1 VAAAA
6 AAAVEARAARPD
18 NRGVASSQPRRRV
31 ATVLF
36 VDIVGSTRL
45 ASDLGDDGWRQVLA
59 RFRRVVRAELKRWR
73 GREQDTAGDGFYATF
88 AEPAQALRAAASI
101 VATVQ
106 ELGLDIR
113 VGLHTGECEQIDGKL
128 TGIAV
133 HIGARVMAVAKA
145 AEVLATRTTRD
156 LVVGSDAV
164 FEEAGTHELKG
175 VEGTWLLY
183 RLVSVSER
191 LPGPLDPEVAAERLA
206 HVVGGHRHRRR
217 WPMVAAAA
225 VSAAAVAAG
234 LALGAFGSGGGK
246 GTASLLRIDPA
257 SGKVVATVR
266 DGKIGCGCGA
276 NLWAVDGT
284 LWERGGDNGQTFA
297 VREFGSGSLK
307 HTFHVPP
314 DMAAFAIGDGA
325 LWLARNTYVYGSG
338 KNAGTPY
345 SVVDRIDELSGRRTA
360 RIRLPGS
367 FGEGALAVGGGAV
380 WALEGDATLVRINP
394 QSNRVTGKFAT
405 GAVETSILI
414 PAEGYLWICE
424 CVTHDVLRVD
434 PRTRAT
440 KTFHF
445 AQQPWHLVSIEQGK
459 HQTLWLL
466 DGRDA
471 TLTRLNPKTG
481 RTGAPL
487 GLAGNPTEA
496 VIAHGSIWVAAGKI
510 VDRVVLSSGVR
521 TAIQLPEGTHA
532 TGIAVDPVSNA
543 VWVDNS
549 RKTEGGPPHPSAA
562 ALSQGAKLF
571 SRLLTKSFLLSLILP
586 PGLRIPYLST
596 AAGGDVILT
605 PGQGGT

>member
-1 VAAAA
+1 M
-6 AAAVEARAARPD
+6 
-18 NRGVASSQPRRRV
+18 ASSQPRRRV

-36 VDIVGSTRL
+36 VDIVGSTKL
-45 ASDLGDDGWRQVLA
+45 ASELGDDGWRQVLG
-59 RFRRVVRAELKRWR
+59 RFRQVVRGELKRWR

-88 AEPAQALRAAASI
+88 GEPAQALRAAASI
-101 VATVQ
+101 VAAVQ

-133 HIGARVMAVAKA
+133 HIGARVMAVARA

-183 RLVSVSER
+183 RLVSVAER
-191 LPGPLDPEVAAERLA
+191 LPGPLDPDVAAERLA
-206 HVVGGHRHRRR
+206 EVVGGRGRRRR
-217 WPMVAAAA
+217 WPIVAVAAAI
-225 VSAAAVAAG
+225 AAAIAA
-234 LALGAFGSGGGK
+234 AFAFGAFGSGGEK
-246 GTASLLRIDPA
+246 GTASLLRIDPTG
-257 SGKVVATVR
+257 GKVVATVR
-266 DGKIGCGCGA
+266 DAQIGCGCGA

-284 LWERGGDNGQTFA
+284 LWERGGNNGQTFA
-297 VREFGSGSLK
+297 VRELGSGSLRR
-307 HTFHVPP
+307 TFHVPD

-325 LWLARNTYVYGSG
+325 LWIARNTFVAGSG
-338 KNAGTPY
+338 RKAGTPY
-345 SVVDRIDELSGRRTA
+345 SVLDRIDGLSGRRTA

-367 FGEGALAVGGGAV
+367 FGQGALAVGGGAV
-380 WALEGDATLVRINP
+380 WALEGDATLVRIDP
-394 QSNRVTGKFAT
+394 ATNRVSGRFTT

-414 PAEGYLWICE
+414 PAAGYIWICE
-424 CVTHDVLRVD
+424 CITHEVLRFD

-445 AQQPWHLVSIEQGK
+445 TQQPWHLVSIAEHK
-459 HQTLWLL
+459 RQTLWLL

-481 RTGAPL
+481 RTGPPL

-496 VIAHGSIWVAAGKI
+496 VIARGSIWVAAGKI

-521 TAIQLPEGTHA
+521 TAIQLPKGTHA
-532 TGIAVDPVSNA
+532 TGIAVDPVSDA

-549 RKTEGGPPHPSAA
+549 RKSDTGGPPHSAA
-562 ALSQGAKLF
+562 AGLSRGAGLF
-571 SRLLTKSFLLSLILP
+571 STLLVKSLLLTLVLP
-586 PGLRIPYLST
+586 SGWRIPYLTT
-596 AAGGDVILT
+596 AAAGDFALTSVEQDGG
-605 PGQGGT
+605 